1 MNDSIT
7 PFSGLE
13 KLIEDFIKEQNNEL
27 INKKRSPSD
36 LTSQV
41 INKTDGGKVLM
52 TLGPIIFK
60 ERKVFIMSNSS
71 NSNDI
76 KYDIKYDNK
85 KCWKLKK
92 ISWLLYVFEI
102 EYSKINGLGGKP
114 VTGGNFFRRKNKD
127 MGYLS
132 FENKIVTLI
141 SPKENPILPII
152 DELKKVKIENLI
164 DENKKQIKL
173 REKKIKEERDKRL
186 KKEEEI
192 RVKNL
197 NKSKSE
203 IFKRIDKDGNGIVD
217 IIEGNDFEILLKH
230 NQKKIIEVDRTYIQ
244 KFIKISNYL
253 KIQKENIQKLY
264 NKVKSSPNQKSLN
277 EYIKVLEEY
286 INSYNLLVLGSLNMI
301 VSLVDDE
308 MITFY
313 DLYERFDNL
322 NIFDSKHEKD
332 LSEKLDNVNVN
343 LNEVCSSII
352 DVGDSIVNSLDTLT
366 HITLKTQNNITKQ
379 LQGINSK
386 LRFGNFLKGIQI
398 YQKHRILTKLK

>member
-1 MNDSIT
+1 MNDPIT

-27 INKKRSPSD
+27 INKKRSTSD
-36 LTSQV
+36 PINQV
-41 INKTDGGKVLM
+41 IKKTDGGKVLM
-52 TLGPIIFK
+52 TLGPVIFK
-60 ERKVFIMSNSS
+60 ERKVFIWSS
-71 NSNDI
+71 SGNSNDVT
-76 KYDIKYDNK
+76 YNNK

-92 ISWLLYVFEI
+92 ISWLLYFFEI
-102 EYSKINGLGGKP
+102 EYSQINGLGGKP
-114 VTGGNFFRRKNKD
+114 VTGGNSLWRKQKD
-127 MGYLS
+127 FGYLS
-132 FENKIVTLI
+132 FKNKIVTLI
-141 SPKENPILPII
+141 TPEENPILPII
-152 DELKKVKIENLI
+152 DELKKIKIENLI

-253 KIQKENIQKLY
+253 KIQKENIQKLF

-301 VSLVDDE
+301 VSLVDDD

-366 HITLKTQNNITKQ
+366 DITLQTQNNIIKQ
-379 LQGINSK
+379 LKGVNSK
-386 LRFGNFLKGIQI
+386 LSFGNFLKGIQI
-398 YQKHRILTKLK
+398 YQKHRILKKLK

>member
-1 MNDSIT
+1 MNDPIT

-27 INKKRSPSD
+27 INKKRSTSD
-36 LTSQV
+36 PINQV
-41 INKTDGGKVLM
+41 IKKTDGGKVLM
-52 TLGPIIFK
+52 TLGPVIFK
-60 ERKVFIMSNSS
+60 ERKVFIWSS
-71 NSNDI
+71 SGNSNDVT
-76 KYDIKYDNK
+76 YNNK

-92 ISWLLYVFEI
+92 ISWLLYFFEI
-102 EYSKINGLGGKP
+102 EYSQINGLGGKP
-114 VTGGNFFRRKNKD
+114 VTGGNSLWRKEKD
-127 MGYLS
+127 FGYLS
-132 FENKIVTLI
+132 FKNKIVTLI
-141 SPKENPILPII
+141 TPEENPILPII
-152 DELKKVKIENLI
+152 DELKKIKIENLI

-253 KIQKENIQKLY
+253 KIQKENIQKLF

-301 VSLVDDE
+301 VSLVDDD

-366 HITLKTQNNITKQ
+366 DITLQTQNNIIKQ
-379 LQGINSK
+379 LKGVNSK
-386 LRFGNFLKGIQI
+386 LSFGNFLKGIQI
-398 YQKHRILTKLK
+398 YQKHRILKKLK

>member
-1 MNDSIT
+1 MNDPIT

-27 INKKRSPSD
+27 INKKRSTSD
-36 LTSQV
+36 PINQV
-41 INKTDGGKVLM
+41 IKKTDGGKVLM
-52 TLGPIIFK
+52 TLGPVIFK
-60 ERKVFIMSNSS
+60 ERKVFIWSS
-71 NSNDI
+71 SGNSNDVT
-76 KYDIKYDNK
+76 YNNK

-92 ISWLLYVFEI
+92 ISWLLYFFEI
-102 EYSKINGLGGKP
+102 EYSQINGLGGKP
-114 VTGGNFFRRKNKD
+114 VTGGNSLWRKQKD
-127 MGYLS
+127 FGYLS
-132 FENKIVTLI
+132 FKNKIVTLI
-141 SPKENPILPII
+141 PPEENPILPII
-152 DELKKVKIENLI
+152 DELKKIKIENLI

-253 KIQKENIQKLY
+253 KIQKENIQKLF

-301 VSLVDDE
+301 VSLVDDD

-366 HITLKTQNNITKQ
+366 DITLQTQNNIIKQ
-379 LQGINSK
+379 LKGVNSK
-386 LRFGNFLKGIQI
+386 LSFGNFLKGIQI
-398 YQKHRILTKLK
+398 YQKHRILKKLK

>member
-1 MNDSIT
+1 MNDPIT

-27 INKKRSPSD
+27 INKKRSTSD
-36 LTSQV
+36 PINQV
-41 INKTDGGKVLM
+41 IKKTDGGKVLM
-52 TLGPIIFK
+52 TLGPVIFK
-60 ERKVFIMSNSS
+60 ERKVFIWSGSG
-71 NSNDI
+71 NSNDVTYNNI
-76 KYDIKYDNK
+76 

-92 ISWLLYVFEI
+92 ISWLLYFFEI
-102 EYSKINGLGGKP
+102 EYSQINGLGGKP
-114 VTGGNFFRRKNKD
+114 VTGGNSLWRKQKD
-127 MGYLS
+127 FGYLS
-132 FENKIVTLI
+132 FKNKIVTLI
-141 SPKENPILPII
+141 TPEENPILPII
-152 DELKKVKIENLI
+152 DELKKIKIENLI

-253 KIQKENIQKLY
+253 KIQKENIQKLF

-301 VSLVDDE
+301 VSLVDDD

-366 HITLKTQNNITKQ
+366 DITLQTQNNIIKQ
-379 LQGINSK
+379 LKGVNSK
-386 LRFGNFLKGIQI
+386 LSFGNFLKGIQI
-398 YQKHRILTKLK
+398 YQKHRILKKLK

>member
-1 MNDSIT
+1 MNDPIT

-27 INKKRSPSD
+27 INKKRSTSD
-36 LTSQV
+36 PINQV
-41 INKTDGGKVLM
+41 IKKTDGGKVLM
-52 TLGPIIFK
+52 TLGPVIFK
-60 ERKVFIMSNSS
+60 ERKVFIWSGSG
-71 NSNDI
+71 NSNDVT
-76 KYDIKYDNK
+76 YNNK

-92 ISWLLYVFEI
+92 ISWLLYFFEI
-102 EYSKINGLGGKP
+102 EYSQINGLGGKP
-114 VTGGNFFRRKNKD
+114 VTGGNSLWRKQKD
-127 MGYLS
+127 FGYLS
-132 FENKIVTLI
+132 FKNKIVTLI
-141 SPKENPILPII
+141 LPEENPILPII
-152 DELKKVKIENLI
+152 DELKKIKIENLI

-253 KIQKENIQKLY
+253 KIQKENIQKLF

-301 VSLVDDE
+301 VSLVDDD

-366 HITLKTQNNITKQ
+366 DITLQTQNNIIKQ
-379 LQGINSK
+379 LKGVNSK
-386 LRFGNFLKGIQI
+386 LSFGNFLKGIQI
-398 YQKHRILTKLK
+398 YQKHRILKKLK